1 MTGDYS
7 YDRLTVGHES
17 ENKADVNEVLDEP
30 NSTSSPWSSHLAR
43 RPLPVYN
50 LDEKPNMIS
59 VNSFDTFESSKS
71 STSSGSNFEK
81 LKNLGQ
87 RIRRKPLPRYLRGSV
102 RVHPAAE
109 VEPIRVGGG
118 VWKDQL
124 LIDRSLRGMAALM
137 TLLAVGII
145 ILIALYAKRF
155 RDRSNPN
162 TTSVGGDVRSCK
174 DVTRTNTAMLLLIN
188 ICATMI
194 LGMSNT
200 YQQLVTSIKITDL
213 KHVLSKFGDSRVG
226 TNSPFSINHKQHGKK
241 RSWAAWGFLVLTSMP
256 IHFLGS
262 SPLSTDYSKA
272 NMSNAAN
279 SLIGPS
285 FIQGLPSQVEFDSGV
300 NMTAIKNGGSY
311 YVGDTLRG
319 SMSFVCWSALR
330 TGKPHFP
337 ASTAVLDASRD
348 IYGSDSGGFGKTW
361 STIRVH
367 YDMNCTDYAQTAT
380 DVSALENSWF
390 AEEQTHFKVYRE
402 GNCEMGQSVY
412 CSLHD
417 EQPAVCRLNVR
428 MSAAFVLAACLVLKA
443 LYMLSV
449 NICARGKLK
458 SHCLTFGDVVVASA
472 SDPDLRVQGYVF
484 NHTCSIHC

>member
-7 YDRLTVGHES
+7 YDRVTIVHES
-17 ENKADVNEVLDEP
+17 ENKADVDEVLDDT
-30 NSTSSPWSSHLAR
+30 NSTSPPWSSHLAR

-50 LDEKPNMIS
+50 LDEKPGMIS
-59 VNSFDTFESSKS
+59 VNSFDTFGSSKS

-109 VEPIRVGGG
+109 VEPTRVGGG

-188 ICATMI
+188 VCATMI

-200 YQQLVTSIKITDL
+200 YQQLVTAIKITDL

-226 TNSPFSINHKQHGKK
+226 TNSPFSINQKRNGKK
-241 RSWAAWGFLVLTSMP
+241 RSWAAWLFLVLTSMP
-256 IHFLGS
+256 VHFLGS
-262 SPLSTDYSKA
+262 SPLSTNYS
-272 NMSNAAN
+272 NTN
-279 SLIGPS
+279 
-285 FIQGLPSQVEFDSGV
+285 
-300 NMTAIKNGGSY
+300 T
-311 YVGDTLRG
+311 
-319 SMSFVCWSALR
+319 
-330 TGKPHFP
+330 
-337 ASTAVLDASRD
+337 ST
-348 IYGSDSGGFGKTW
+348 
-361 STIRVH
+361 
-367 YDMNCTDYAQTAT
+367 
-380 DVSALENSWF
+380 
-390 AEEQTHFKVYRE
+390 
-402 GNCEMGQSVY
+402 
-412 CSLHD
+412 
-417 EQPAVCRLNVR
+417 
-428 MSAAFVLAACLVLKA
+428 
-443 LYMLSV
+443 
-449 NICARGKLK
+449 
-458 SHCLTFGDVVVASA
+458 
-472 SDPDLRVQGYVF
+472 
-484 NHTCSIHC
+484 